1 MANDDETKRALAAIQ
16 VQIDRLAK
24 QVAHVISSEDRI
36 KEVVA
41 QLLTDVRQDTY
52 RSVLSIYRYMQ
63 EIDDK
68 RAAGQKEARI
78 LRYCIVGGILL
89 TIALIVV
96 LR

>member
-1 MANDDETKRALAAIQ
+1 MANDDDTKRRLDAIQ

-24 QVAHVISSEDRI
+24 QITHVVNSEDRI
-36 KEVVA
+36 KEAVA

-68 RAAGQKEARI
+68 REAGQREARI
-78 LRYCIVGGILL
+78 LRWCIVGGILL
-89 TIALIVV
+89 TIV
-96 LR
+96 LLLFLR